1 MVRYVESDT
10 LLRTQDEVLQA
21 VMDELGFLRRGK
33 NIVGAIEAAI
43 IRSRR

>member
-1 MVRYVESDT
+1 
-10 LLRTQDEVLQA
+10 LQA

-33 NIVGAIEAAI
+33 NIVAAIEAAV